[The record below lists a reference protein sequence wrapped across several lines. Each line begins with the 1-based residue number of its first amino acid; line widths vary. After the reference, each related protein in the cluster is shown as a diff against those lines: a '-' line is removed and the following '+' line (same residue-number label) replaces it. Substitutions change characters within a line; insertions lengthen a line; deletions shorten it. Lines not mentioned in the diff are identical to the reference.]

1 MGQKSQGKVLV
12 LDGDMVSALSVARS
26 LHRRGLE
33 VHVASHITATLS
45 RYSRAVDRYF
55 VCPDPMGS
63 AALFLVWLQA
73 LIRKER
79 YSLVIPVTERTLVP
93 IHNSREQFA
102 HLPVAMAGKS
112 SLDQV
117 LDKKLTFELAER
129 IGVPVPR
136 SQLVATVADLPV
148 LSDWVHFP
156 VVVKPGSSM
165 GESSELGRAQ
175 LKVEYAFDAG
185 QLQKLVRNAL
195 NYGEVIL
202 QEYVPGIGAGIEVL
216 AREGQVLFYF
226 QHQRV
231 HEVPLTG
238 GGSSFRKSVAVSQPL
253 LEATGK
259 LIKAL
264 SWTGVAMVEFKQDL
278 ASGQFSLMEVNGR
291 FWGSLPLAEAA
302 GADFPGMLYDLLIDQ
317 RTEFPQTYQTGVYC
331 RRLTADVHWYELA
344 LRKAAPPELGVIP
357 SRQTMWR
364 DFLGMFSLR
373 HRFDVQKLADPL
385 PGLLELL
392 WLGRDYCERLYGV
405 LRRRVALRR
414 ERQRCGAGGPLE
426 RTLSGAENLLFLCY
440 GNINRSAIAGLLAKQ
455 LMPNLADQVHSAGF
469 HPASGRPMD
478 GVMQQVAHSNGL
490 ATENF
495 TSSALSATEVAA
507 ADVIFVME
515 LEHLGKL
522 AEQFPWANSKT
533 FLLGGLTVG
542 SDPLEIADPY
552 GKSRDEYADCY
563 RQVVANISALQTRME
578 AA

>member
-1 MGQKSQGKVLV
+1 M
-12 LDGDMVSALSVARS
+12 
-26 LHRRGLE
+26 
-33 VHVASHITATLS
+33 
-45 RYSRAVDRYF
+45 
-55 VCPDPMGS
+55 
-63 AALFLVWLQA
+63 AA
-73 LIRKER
+73 
-79 YSLVIPVTERTLVP
+79 
-93 IHNSREQFA
+93 
-102 HLPVAMAGKS
+102 KS

-117 LDKKLTFELAER
+117 LDKKLTFALAER

-136 SQLVATVADLPV
+136 SQLVATPDDLPR
-148 LSDWVHFP
+148 LSDWCSFP

-202 QEYVPGIGAGIEVL
+202 QEYVAGVGAGIEVL
-216 AREGQVLFYF
+216 ASEGRVLFHF
-226 QHQRV
+226 QHQRL

-238 GGSSFRKSVAVSQPL
+238 GGSSLRKSVAVTPQL

-259 LIKAL
+259 LIEAL
-264 SWTGVAMVEFKQDL
+264 NWTGVAMVEFKQDL

-302 GADFPGMLYDLLIDQ
+302 GADFPGMLYELLVGQ
-317 RTEFPQTYQTGVYC
+317 QTEFPQSYQTEVHC

-344 LRKAAPPELGVIP
+344 LRKAAPPQLGVVP
-357 SRQTMWR
+357 SRKTMWR
-364 DFLGMFSLR
+364 DFLGMFSPR

-405 LRRRVALRR
+405 LRRRQALRR
-414 ERQRCGAGGPLE
+414 EKQRCAAGGSLE
-426 RTLSGAENLLFLCY
+426 GALSGAENLLFLCY
-440 GNINRSAIAGLLAKQ
+440 GNINRSAVAGLLAKQ
-455 LMPNLADQVHSAGF
+455 LMPNLAEHVRSAGF

-490 ATENF
+490 ATDNF
-495 TSSALSATEVAA
+495 ASSALSATEVAA

-515 LEHLGKL
+515 LEHLVTL
-522 AEQFPWANSKT
+522 SEQFPWVSSKA
-533 FLLGGLTVG
+533 FLLGGLAAG
-542 SDPLEIADPY
+542 SGPLEIADPY
-552 GKSRDEYADCY
+552 GKSRDDYEGCY
-563 RQVVANISALQTRME
+563 RQVAANIAALQARME